1 MSMSDELFLG
11 RLLDGDEDVRLP
23 ADRLRTHGVVVGMT
37 GSGKTGLCVVLLEEL
52 ARAGVPVIAIDPKGD
67 LGNLGLLF
75 GSLSPDEFAP
85 WVGADEQADEV
96 AARWRDGL
104 ARWGLGA
111 QQVHDLRERLAL
123 TIYTPGSD
131 AGVPIDVLG
140 AFRRPDRELDEE
152 ARLAIVTSSVSGLL
166 QLVGHGG
173 DPVRDP
179 AHIVLSQIVDSAW
192 SAGEDPDLETL
203 ILRLVDPPFEKV
215 GVFPVDRFFPPDDR
229 MDLAMALNGLVAAPT
244 FAPWTRGVGLDI
256 DAMLRPVAGGRVPI
270 HVFSLAHLADPQR
283 QFVLS
288 LLLGRLQAWSRSQPG
303 TSDLRALLY
312 FDEVAGYVP
321 PHPHDPPTKR
331 PLLTMMKQARAVGL
345 GVVLA
350 TQNPVDIDYKALS
363 NAGLWCIGRLQ
374 TPQDRSRL
382 LKGLGRPDLNDV
394 VQNLDK
400 RCFLLHDTRAADPV
414 VLRSRHAMS
423 YLRGPMTAVEIE
435 RLSSGSGQP
444 AALAAAVAR
453 AAPATQAAP
462 AVPATQAAPPTE
474 PGLLSAPPPT
484 PGDSW
489 FLDPRTVFSARLAE
503 TFTPHAEPCAADGKL
518 LYRPAL
524 FAELQMTFD
533 EDKAG
538 FYLDH
543 AERRLWFPLG
553 EVGPGDA
560 DVAPL
565 QDDDLQGSPEPGA
578 RFAPLP
584 DWADEAAELKALS
597 KRAVE
602 QVYRSETRGMFV
614 HRKLKLY
621 GKAGEERDAF
631 EMRCRKAIAGRV
643 HEKVAKLKDRYEKQA
658 DRLDDK
664 IRKAESKISELE
676 GSLQARR
683 AEEAINIGETVFS
696 LFSGRRRSITSAVSK
711 RRQTMRTRERLDQTG
726 DQIEQYQEQAAELL
740 QELQQDVADATADG
754 EALLGDIEERE
765 VRLERNDIRLA
776 RFGVLWVPV
785 TRRI

>member
-1 MSMSDELFLG
+1 MSDGLFLG
-11 RLLDGDEDVRLP
+11 RVVDGDQDVRLP

-52 ARAGVPVIAIDPKGD
+52 AKAGVPVIAIDPKGD

-75 GSLSPDEFAP
+75 GGLSADEFAP
-85 WVGADEQADEV
+85 WVGADEQPSEV
-96 AARWRDGL
+96 AARWREGL
-104 ARWGLGA
+104 SRWGLGA
-111 QQVHDLRERLAL
+111 QQVSDLRERLAL

-179 AHIVLSQIVDSAW
+179 AHIVLSQIVDAAW

-203 ILRLVDPPFEKV
+203 ILQLVDPPFEKV

-244 FAPWTRGVGLDI
+244 FAPWTRGVSLDI

-303 TSDLRALLY
+303 NSDLRALLY
-312 FDEVAGYVP
+312 FDEVAGYLP

-374 TPQDRSRL
+374 TPQDRARL
-382 LKGLGRPDLNDV
+382 LKGLGRPELNDV
-394 VQNLDK
+394 VQGLDK
-400 RCFLLHDTRAADPV
+400 RCFLLHDTRSDEPV

-423 YLRGPMTAVEIE
+423 YLRGPLTAVEIE
-435 RLSSGSGQP
+435 RLSGGSERRATPVASAAPVAP
-444 AALAAAVAR
+444 AASAVPVAAA
-453 AAPATQAAP
+453 
-462 AVPATQAAPPTE
+462 AAPPSE

-489 FLDPRTVFSARLAE
+489 FLDPRTVFSARLADA
-503 TFTPHAEPCAADGKL
+503 FTPHAEPCPADGKPV
-518 LYRPAL
+518 YRPAL
-524 FAELQMTFD
+524 LAELQLTFD

-538 FYLDH
+538 FYLDQ

-553 EVGPGDA
+553 DVGPGEPHN
-560 DVAPL
+560 VTL
-565 QDDDLQGSPEPGA
+565 EEGDLQGAAEPGA

-584 DWADEAAELKALS
+584 DWADEAAELKALG
-597 KRAVE
+597 KRVVE
-602 QVYRSETRGMFV
+602 QVYRTETRGMFV

-631 EMRCRKAIAGRV
+631 EMRCRKAIADRV
-643 HEKVAKLKDRYEKQA
+643 HGQVAKLKDRYEKQA
-658 DRLDDK
+658 DRLDEK

-683 AEEAINIGETVFS
+683 TEEAINIGETVFS

-726 DQIEQYQEQAAELL
+726 DQIQQYQEQAADLL
-740 QELQQDVADATADG
+740 EELQQDVTEATADG
-754 EALLGDIEERE
+754 EAMLDDIEERE

-776 RFGVLWVPV
+776 RFGVLWIPV
-785 TRRI
+785 SRRI